1 MDVFRENKIIIKP
14 DGEDEEKDKIKLQI
28 LSTKLEKT

>member
-1 MDVFRENKIIIKP
+1 MFRENKLIIKP

-28 LSTKLEKT
+28 LPGKLENT